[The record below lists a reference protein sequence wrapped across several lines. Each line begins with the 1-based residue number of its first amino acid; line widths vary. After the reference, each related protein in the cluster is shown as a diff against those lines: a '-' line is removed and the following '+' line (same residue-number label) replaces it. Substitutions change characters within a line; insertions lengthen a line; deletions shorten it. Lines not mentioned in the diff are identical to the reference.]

1 MYTIDMTHSALL
13 EAVLFHKAEPV
24 SFSELEKILQISR
37 EELLKTISSLKSTLE
52 GRGITLVTKDT
63 EVMLRTSK
71 EASTLIEQITKDELS
86 KDLGKAGLETLSV
99 ILYKGPISKKDIEYI
114 RGVQS
119 AFILRKLMIRGL
131 IERLP
136 DPKDSRS
143 HIYRATFDLLSY
155 LGISDIQE
163 LQEYDK
169 ASEEI
174 DTFMNSTLDEN

>member
-1 MYTIDMTHSALL
+1 MTHSALL

-71 EASTLIEQITKDELS
+71 EASALIEQITKDELS

-99 ILYKGPISKKDIEYI
+99 ILYKGPISKKDIIEI
-114 RGVQS
+114 KPSRDGVTS
-119 AFILRKLMIRGL
+119 LDGFLLAACATPLIPGGILR
-131 IERLP
+131 
-136 DPKDSRS
+136 
-143 HIYRATFDLLSY
+143 
-155 LGISDIQE
+155 
-163 LQEYDK
+163 
-169 ASEEI
+169 
-174 DTFMNSTLDEN
+174 